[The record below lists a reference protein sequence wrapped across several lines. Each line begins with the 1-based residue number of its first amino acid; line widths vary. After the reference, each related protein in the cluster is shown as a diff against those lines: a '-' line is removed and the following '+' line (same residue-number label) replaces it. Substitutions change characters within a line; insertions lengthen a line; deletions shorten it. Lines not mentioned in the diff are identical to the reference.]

1 MSGNVRWIKDK
12 VRAHSLHMHL
22 MVTEATDNL

>member
-12 VRAHSLHMHL
+12 VRAHSLHMYL
-22 MVTEATDNL
+22 MVTVAIGNL